1 MRTKNIVAA
10 LVLIALGIGY
20 GYLTAGLP
28 KRSLP
33 NTPDPSFFPWIIT
46 GCLLLLSVILIA
58 KALTG
63 PRRVDDEA
71 VNAPP
76 LRTPIVFLVVF
87 AVYVTVLPYAGFL
100 MTSVPF
106 FAILMALYGERRW
119 IAIAAWALSV
129 PVLLVLV
136 FRHVFQVPLP
146 KGALAGILG

>member
-1 MRTKNIVAA
+1 MRTKNIAAA

-46 GCLLLLSVILIA
+46 GCLLLLAGLLLVQGLA
-58 KALTG
+58 APRKG
-63 PRRVDDEA
+63 PEDA

-76 LRTPIVFLVVF
+76 LRAPAVFLVVF
-87 AVYVTVLPYAGFL
+87 ALYVAVLPHAGFL
-100 MTSVPF
+100 AASVPF
-106 FAILMALYGERRW
+106 FAVLMALYGERRW
-119 IAIAAWALSV
+119 RVIAAASLTV
-129 PVLLVLV
+129 PVILVLV
-136 FRHVFQVPLP
+136 FRHVFHVPLP

>member
-1 MRTKNIVAA
+1 MRFKNIAAA

-46 GCLLLLSVILIA
+46 GCLLLLSVILLVQGLTA
-58 KALTG
+58 PRKA
-63 PRRVDDEA
+63 PDA
-71 VNAPP
+71 AAHAPP
-76 LRTPIVFLVVF
+76 LRTPTAFLFAF
-87 AVYVTVLPYAGFL
+87 AVYIAVLPYAGFL
-100 MTSVPF
+100 VTSVPF
-106 FAILMALYGERRW
+106 FAILMAFYGERRW

-129 PVLLVLV
+129 PVLMVLV

-146 KGALAGILG
+146 RGVLAGILG